1 MSDEAREVAQSSTA
15 PARFEPDSR
24 MVESGRSIA
33 PELYNLIL
41 PVGYAGDGS
50 VNRAFNLEGL
60 YVNEAGGF
68 SARVLRVIEGSIGD
82 LFSYR
87 ISKEDEEEVVGAVGK
102 EYPPAVNEPDFR
114 LTTAQVLVA
123 TLRAANGLLGPKV
136 IEKVVADTAD
146 TGLEMRG
153 DEKLR
158 QSWASYFTGVVN
170 GAAERLVNGLD
181 VEGERRRVEE
191 LRGLVGEAEKKGEK
205 KQVEDIIQ
213 RISHGVEL
221 REETAERL
229 RQFGGEV
236 WRGTNI

>member
-1 MSDEAREVAQSSTA
+1 M
-15 PARFEPDSR
+15 
-24 MVESGRSIA
+24 
-33 PELYNLIL
+33 
-41 PVGYAGDGS
+41 
-50 VNRAFNLEGL
+50 
-60 YVNEAGGF
+60 
-68 SARVLRVIEGSIGD
+68 
-82 LFSYR
+82 
-87 ISKEDEEEVVGAVGK
+87 GAVGK

>member
-1 MSDEAREVAQSSTA
+1 M
-15 PARFEPDSR
+15 PDT
-24 MVESGRSIA
+24 M
-33 PELYNLIL
+33 
-41 PVGYAGDGS
+41 
-50 VNRAFNLEGL
+50 
-60 YVNEAGGF
+60 
-68 SARVLRVIEGSIGD
+68 
-82 LFSYR
+82 
-87 ISKEDEEEVVGAVGK
+87 
-102 EYPPAVNEPDFR
+102 
-114 LTTAQVLVA
+114 
-123 TLRAANGLLGPKV
+123 

-158 QSWASYFTGVVN
+158 QSWASYFKGVVN

-191 LRGLVGEAEKKGEK
+191 LRGLVGETEKKGEK

-236 WRGTNI
+236 WRGSNI